1 MRFTNQRIV
10 VRAGIEELLL
20 FLVVVVCLLEVAPC
34 TTALAPTRD
43 RALSEL
49 QHTSWTARE
58 GVLGSI
64 QALAQTS
71 DGYLSVGTANGLCR
85 FDGVD
90 VEPFEPSS
98 SGRFPGR
105 IVESLLAMP
114 DGGLF
119 IGFRNAGLGQGPFSG
134 DSPLAH
140 DGARHCAIIL
150 ESSSGTRGQGFD
162 LSKTDSEFLDLE
174 ASLAEVRRLR
184 DENARLR
191 NLLVE
196 RSIRIP
202 EVQSTS
208 GIPQTPQTI
217 GVAPEV
223 PKSVFGT
230 AEQRIELFRSLFRGR
245 DDVYAVRWKNA
256 DGRSG
261 YMPSADRDWKS
272 YLGAKDKDRKKVD
285 RQTRKFRPVTQ
296 DVVRGHL
303 VGDHTVGI
311 YPPLQNETCW
321 LLAVDFDKKT
331 WQKDAASFLTA
342 CREMNVP
349 AVLERSRSGNGGHVW
364 IFFSA
369 AVAATT
375 ARKLG
380 CAILTRTME
389 LRHQLGLD
397 SYDRFF
403 PNQDT
408 MPKGGLGNLIALPL
422 QKIPRAEGNSV
433 FVDSEFRPY
442 PDQWAFLGSVERMSP
457 DAVEAVV
464 REAQKRGDLIG
475 VRISIMDDA
484 EQDPWA
490 LPPSHNGID
499 RPIPGPFPLAVQIVR
514 ANLLYIEKNG
524 LPSAMLNRLLRL
536 AAFQNPEFY
545 KGQAMR
551 LPTFN
556 KPRVIACG
564 EDLANHIALPRGCL
578 AEVIEL
584 FEAHRIK
591 PDIRDERCAGRAI
604 DVEFCGQL
612 RPSQED
618 AVSMIAEHDE
628 GILCA
633 PTAFGKTAV
642 AAWLIAAR
650 RVNTLVLVHRQQLLD
665 QWHARLAMFLNLT
678 DKSIGQIG
686 GGKSERSGTVDIA
699 IIQSTHGKEGV
710 KDFVA
715 EYGQVIVDE
724 CHHLSAFT
732 FEQVMKQVKARYVLG
747 LTATPERKDGHHPII
762 YMQCGPIRHKLS
774 ARSMTAVAP
783 FEHEVVPRLTE
794 FRLPP
799 EQADTTIQEVY
810 AALVDDC
817 SRNELILAD
826 LLRAVGDR
834 RSPLVLSGRTNH
846 LKYFEAALSGKV
858 SNVFVLKGGMGKKQR
873 RTIAEA
879 MAAVPESEP
888 RVILATGSYIGEG
901 FDDARLDT
909 LFLTMP
915 ISWRG
920 TLQQYVGRLHRLH
933 DAKHVVRVYDYV
945 DSHVLMLARM
955 YARRLKGYGAIGYRI
970 GAAVAD
976 EPSSRL

>member
-1 MRFTNQRIV
+1 
-10 VRAGIEELLL
+10 
-20 FLVVVVCLLEVAPC
+20 
-34 TTALAPTRD
+34 
-43 RALSEL
+43 
-49 QHTSWTARE
+49 
-58 GVLGSI
+58 
-64 QALAQTS
+64 
-71 DGYLSVGTANGLCR
+71 
-85 FDGVD
+85 
-90 VEPFEPSS
+90 
-98 SGRFPGR
+98 
-105 IVESLLAMP
+105 
-114 DGGLF
+114 
-119 IGFRNAGLGQGPFSG
+119 
-134 DSPLAH
+134 
-140 DGARHCAIIL
+140 
-150 ESSSGTRGQGFD
+150 

-191 NLLVE
+191 NLLIE

-202 EVQSTS
+202 EVQPTS

-245 DDVYAVRWKNA
+245 DDVYAVRWENA

-272 YLGAKDKDRKKVD
+272 YLRAKDKDRKKVD
-285 RQTRKFRPVTQ
+285 RQTRKFRPLTQ

-311 YPPLQNETCW
+311 YPLLQDETCW

-331 WQKDAASFLTA
+331 WQKDAAAFLAA

-364 IFFSA
+364 IFFSR
-369 AVAATT
+369 AVPATT

-389 LRHQLGLD
+389 LRHQLGLE

-457 DAVEAVV
+457 NAVEAVV

-490 LPPSHNGID
+490 LPPSQKRID

-545 KGQAMR
+545 KAQAMR

-665 QWHARLAMFLNLT
+665 QWHARLAMFLNLPA
-678 DKSIGQIG
+678 KSIGQIG

-774 ARSMTAVAP
+774 ARSMTAVTP

-810 AALVDDC
+810 AALVDDR

-834 RSPLVLSGRTNH
+834 RSPLVLTGRTNH

-909 LFLTMP
+909 LFLAMP

-955 YARRLKGYGAIGYRI
+955 YARRLNGYGAIGYRI
-970 GAAVAD
+970 GATVAD
-976 EPSSRL
+976 GPSSRD